1 MSLLRYDLNE
11 KGVFYVSSLKLMYV
25 VLYWKDCFMTPLSP
39 WHKDHFCFLVHPCW
53 ADSARKLLMSRWW
66 WPIICITTLERP
78 QEHHKSAFLKKKV
91 TEQATTLT
99 LTASEP
105 CSLTE
110 NMMKEG
116 STGAM
121 SEYLRCELDEL
132 VNEDYKH
139 QLAHTQR
146 CYCMVKATGSILV
159 WLPTELNWSWGER
172 CLPGEAWR
180 QAKELRREWLPAFY
194 SPRHSWAS

>member
-1 MSLLRYDLNE
+1 MGRS
-11 KGVFYVSSLKLMYV
+11 
-25 VLYWKDCFMTPLSP
+25 C
-39 WHKDHFCFLVHPCW
+39 CLVHPCQ
-53 ADSARKLLMSRWW
+53 ADSARKLLMSWW
-66 WPIICITTLERP
+66 WRPIVSITTLERP
-78 QEHHKSAFLKKKV
+78 QECHKSAFLKKKV

-132 VNEDYKH
+132 VNEDYI
-139 QLAHTQR
+139 
-146 CYCMVKATGSILV
+146 SINWPTPKGAIV
-159 WLPTELNWSWGER
+159 WLRLLVVYWYGYLPNWIDVEERDVYPVRLEDRLRSWGGSGY
-172 CLPGEAWR
+172 LPFTHLAT
-180 QAKELRREWLPAFY
+180 AELHRVCTQPGMIVLHYAQQIVMLTR
-194 SPRHSWAS
+194 

>member
-1 MSLLRYDLNE
+1 MFLPWSWL
-11 KGVFYVSSLKLMYV
+11 
-25 VLYWKDCFMTPLSP
+25 PLSP
-39 WHKDHFCFLVHPCW
+39 WHKGHSCFLVHPCR
-53 ADSARKLLMSRWW
+53 ADSARKLLMSWWW
-66 WPIICITTLERP
+66 WPIISITTLERP

-132 VNEDYKH
+132 VNEDYISINW
-139 QLAHTQR
+139 
-146 CYCMVKATGSILV
+146 ATPKGAIV
-159 WLPTELNWSWGER
+159 WLMLLVVYWYEHLPIWIEVEERDVYPVRLEDKLLEVRSSGGKEGVATCLLLTSPQLSFIEFALN
-172 CLPGEAWR
+172 
-180 QAKELRREWLPAFY
+180 QEW
-194 SPRHSWAS
+194 